1 MAVTTKPGVVF
12 KGFTFPLLT
21 ILDTLVW
28 LDAHPVVGQP
38 PDLVITSGNDS
49 KHKANSKHYSNE
61 AVDIRT
67 KTFNGQPS
75 KAAFMS
81 ALKKE
86 LGPSFTVLFECE
98 GAPNEHLH
106 VQVARKK

>member
-1 MAVTTKPGVVF
+1 MAVICKPTVRF
-12 KGFTFPLLT
+12 KGFNYSLLT

-28 LDAHPVVGQP
+28 LDAHKVTGQP
-38 PDLVITSGNDS
+38 EDLVVTSANDGT
-49 KHKANSKHYSNE
+49 HKANSKHYSNE
-61 AVDIRT
+61 ALDLRT

-86 LGPSFTVLFECE
+86 LGAAFTVLYECE
-98 GAPNEHLH
+98 GTPNEHLH
-106 VQVARKK
+106 VQAARKK